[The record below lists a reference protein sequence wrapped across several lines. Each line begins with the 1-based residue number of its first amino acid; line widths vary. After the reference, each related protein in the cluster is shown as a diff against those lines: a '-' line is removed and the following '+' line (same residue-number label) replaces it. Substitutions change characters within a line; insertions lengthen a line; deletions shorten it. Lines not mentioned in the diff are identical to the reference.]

1 MDESTPTPDGD
12 SELERFLV
20 KLGSELLASGESAQS
35 VVESLRAV
43 GSAAGSERTEVLVFP
58 RALLVET
65 DEASGR
71 RVELAIMEPRDQ
83 RFDRDL
89 AVHDLAVRAQRA
101 EISPSDG
108 CREIDEIRAMP
119 PRYRLVVRV
128 FGGAVLAVG
137 VALMLQPTAMTVVL
151 AAALGVLVA
160 GLQEIAV
167 PELQVILP
175 TLTAFVA
182 GLIVFGFA
190 DAIGS
195 ANPIRVLVA
204 PLIMLMPGLMILTST
219 IELASGEM
227 VVGAGRFIAG
237 LMQVLLLAVGIVAA
251 ANLIGI
257 GDQTLIDQPVA
268 RFGPWA
274 PVLGLFVLNL
284 GFRLR
289 WGTPA
294 RIMPL
299 IAVVQLVAYGTE
311 VAASASFSPEMS
323 GFFGAVVMTPL
334 AMLIARRFG
343 GLPTMVL
350 LIPGLWVLLPGAAG
364 LIGLAGL
371 VEGSTQVA
379 GDVLMTTLTTVVS
392 IGLGVLV
399 GSSVIRTGERVV
411 RG

>member
-1 MDESTPTPDGD
+1 MHEPERRPAGD

-20 KLGSELLASGESAQS
+20 ELGSEMLASGESAQS

-43 GSAAGSERTEVLVFP
+43 GRAAGSERTEVLVFP

-65 DEASGR
+65 DEAAGR
-71 RVELAIMEPRDQ
+71 RVELAIVGAREQ

-89 AVHDLAVRAQRA
+89 AIHDLAVRAERA
-101 EISPSDG
+101 EINPADG

-119 PRYRLVVRV
+119 PRYRLPVRV
-128 FGGAVLAVG
+128 LGGSILAVG

-160 GLQEIAV
+160 GLQEIEV
-167 PELQVILP
+167 PELQVIMP

-182 GLIVFGFA
+182 GIIVFGLA

-219 IELASGEM
+219 MELAAGEM

-257 GDQTLIDQPVA
+257 SDQTLLDQPVA

-289 WGTPA
+289 WGTPG

-299 IAVVQLVAYGTE
+299 IAVVQLVAYGAQ

-371 VEGSTQVA
+371 VDASTQVA
-379 GDVLMTTLTTVVS
+379 GDVLLTTLTTIVS

-399 GSSVIRTGERVV
+399 GSSVVRTGERVV
-411 RG
+411 GA